1 MRKFFLAIAFVAA
14 AGLQAQNV
22 YEIERVSSVDLDGTA
37 RFVGMGGA
45 MNALGADLSTM
56 SGNPAA
62 IGMYRRS
69 DFALSA
75 SAQVQRGA
83 ESFGHQSKTRGS
95 FDQAGMVYAFRT
107 NGDKVKFFNFGFNY
121 QKSRNLKQYVGSDG
135 WVALGGP
142 SQLWRLGDQ
151 LAGAA
156 YGFEDIFDKNGAHE
170 WSHYNSLISN
180 AAYDA
185 GLLDYTI
192 GDIKDNDGN
201 IIKSNVIN
209 NIISPNSSEAYRYAR
224 ANWGHV
230 NTYDINLSFNV
241 KDRVYFGVTT
251 GIYEVDMGSCLYYEE
266 MLQSGAGS
274 NPSYSYGL
282 AEDTR
287 MHGTGFDMKF
297 GLVVRPIEENPFRFG
312 IAFHTPRILSL
323 TQSKSGLFDTDT
335 PIFDAEHAVCKEVK
349 TGSYDYNIRTPWH
362 LQFSAATTVSD
373 WLALDAEYELANY
386 KSTAVKYP
394 NHYNY
399 DGPSLID
406 SDLDQ
411 FVDKEVGYCLRPQ
424 HTVRLGAEAR
434 FANNFYGRIGYNF
447 VSSPFKKEAFLNL
460 PPAESS
466 GNHTEVTNSTYNATS
481 TDYINL
487 GNTNRLSLG
496 LGWHG
501 KNLYFDAAYILQN
514 QSADAYMFDEVEHQP
529 LSVDIL
535 RHSALFTLGVKF

>member
-1 MRKFFLAIAFVAA
+1 MRKYFLAIAFVAA

-22 YEIERVSSVDLDGTA
+22 YEIERVSSVDLNGTA

-107 NGDKVKFFNFGFNY
+107 NSDKVKFFNFGFNY

-156 YGFEDIFDKNGAHE
+156 IGFPIYGEGADYPD
-170 WSHYNSLISN
+170 YNSPVSN
-180 AAYDA
+180 GAYDA
-185 GLLDYTI
+185 GLLDLVEVGEGI
-192 GDIKDNDGN
+192 CQD
-201 IIKSNVIN
+201 VL
-209 NIISPNSSEAYRYAR
+209 SPASSEAYRYSR

-323 TQSKSGLFDTDT
+323 TQSKWCQFDTDT
-335 PIFDAEHAVCKEVK
+335 PIYTTEAVCDEIA

-447 VSSPFKKEAFLNL
+447 VSSPFKKDAFLNL
-460 PPAESS
+460 PPAETS